1 MAKLIIGLTSMPGG
15 GKGTAAKYLETKY
28 GAAQFSFGGILADVL
43 KRLALDKSR
52 DNLQKLSTHLRQA
65 FGEDVLA
72 YAIETDAVSATADL
86 VVIEGIRR
94 PGDIVALE
102 PLPFFKLIAIDVSPE
117 LRFQRM
123 KQRGE
128 KAGESDMTWE
138 KFLAQE
144 SGEAE
149 RAIPVVMARAS
160 ETVDNSG
167 TLEEFLAKLDD
178 LMARLGVA
186 PKA

>member
-1 MAKLIIGLTSMPGG
+1 MPKIIIGLTSMPGG

-28 GAAQFSFGGILADVL
+28 GAEQFSFGGILADVL
-43 KRLALDKSR
+43 KRLALEKSR
-52 DNLQKLSTHLRQA
+52 PNLQVLSTHLRQA

-72 YAIETDAVSATADL
+72 FAIERDAVTATSDL

-102 PLPFFKLIAIDVSPE
+102 PLPYFKLVAIDVSPE
-117 LRFQRM
+117 LRFERM

-128 KAGESDMTWE
+128 KSGESDMTWE
-138 KFLAQE
+138 KFLVQE

-149 RAIPVVMARAS
+149 LAIPMVMSRAS
-160 ETVDNSG
+160 ETLDNSG
-167 TLEEFLAKLDD
+167 SLEEFQTTLDE
-178 LMARLGVA
+178 MMSRFGIS

>member
-1 MAKLIIGLTSMPGG
+1 MPKLIIGLTSMPGA

-28 GAAQFSFGGILADVL
+28 GATQFSFGGILADVL
-43 KRLALDKSR
+43 NRLALDKSR
-52 DNLQKLSTHLRQA
+52 PNLQRLSTLLRQA

-72 YAIETDAVSATADL
+72 FAIEKDAVTADTDL

-102 PLPFFKLIAIDVSPE
+102 PLPYFKLIAVDVPPQ
-117 LRFQRM
+117 LRFERM

-138 KFLAQE
+138 KFLVQE

-149 RAIPVVMARAS
+149 LAIPTVMARAT
-160 ETVDNSG
+160 ETIDNSG
-167 TLEEFLAKLDD
+167 TLAEFQAKLDG
-178 LMARLGVA
+178 LMARSGFS
-186 PKA
+186 PRI